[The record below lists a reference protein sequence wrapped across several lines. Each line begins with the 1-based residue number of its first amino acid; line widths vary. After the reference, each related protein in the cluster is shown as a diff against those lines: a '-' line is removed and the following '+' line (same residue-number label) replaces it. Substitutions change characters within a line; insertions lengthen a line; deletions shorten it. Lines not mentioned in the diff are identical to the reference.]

1 MRRFGGLASAPSPTR
16 IARQESAPGWRQPN
30 LGMEKREILLGLM
43 LFVDGFALR
52 HSRGFPWALLAA
64 GAEPLRSQIPAGAQ
78 LQAEFF
84 FYYFCSRYGL
94 GIPGAQLQGTI
105 EAQAL

>member
-1 MRRFGGLASAPSPTR
+1 
-16 IARQESAPGWRQPN
+16 
-30 LGMEKREILLGLM
+30 MEKREFLLGLM
-43 LFVDGFALR
+43 LFVEVFALR
-52 HSRGFPWALLAA
+52 HSRGFPWALLGA

-84 FYYFCSRYGL
+84 FFCSRYGL